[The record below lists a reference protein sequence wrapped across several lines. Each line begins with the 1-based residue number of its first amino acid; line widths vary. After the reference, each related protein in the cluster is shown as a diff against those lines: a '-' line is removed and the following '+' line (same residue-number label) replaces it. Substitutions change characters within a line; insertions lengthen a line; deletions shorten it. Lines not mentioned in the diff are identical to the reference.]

1 MFLNNK
7 TIKMSNYI
15 MFIFL
20 LGLAI
25 NIIEAN
31 SLPKTQKEKLAK
43 RFLKSQNC
51 AKSNSLTKKLTKS
64 DFLRNIKSQLYITG
78 QSGKSALLNLK
89 IKNKPI
95 IYSMGLHKNEF
106 VLMSKNDYKI
116 LSVLKDNKSILKGNS
131 IMANTLKVKGEV
143 KYNNVPQWRLAR
155 HDSFYK
161 NNTSLNWSY
170 EKTTECNDHKI
181 LGGYCQL
188 TNQELVKEYKNLPPH
203 TMVRIEAYFHF
214 LGKWESHT
222 GYLKIDHR
230 NSINKNEK
238 YVWSQRCKN
247 MKSPLLNVKL
257 CGTKNVCKL
266 GVPINSTIYHRGKNL
281 KLIFGSTL
289 DGQSCEQ
296 SYGISEVKIYIR

>member
-1 MFLNNK
+1 
-7 TIKMSNYI
+7 MSNYL

-20 LGLAI
+20 LGLAL

-31 SLPKTQKEKLAK
+31 SLPMTQKDKLAE
-43 RFLKSQNC
+43 RFLKSQNND
-51 AKSNSLTKKLTKS
+51 KSNSLTKKNNYS

-78 QSGKSALLNLK
+78 QPGKSSLVNLK
-89 IKNKPI
+89 IKNRPY
-95 IYSMGLHKNEF
+95 IYSFGLHKNEF
-106 VLMSKNDYKI
+106 VIMSKNDYKL
-116 LSVLKDNKSILKGNS
+116 LSVSRDNKSTIKGSSIIANS
-131 IMANTLKVKGEV
+131 LRVKGDV
-143 KYNNVPQWRLAR
+143 KYNQVPQWKLVR

-161 NNTSLNWSY
+161 NNTSLNWSF

-181 LGGYCQL
+181 LGGYCQI
-188 TNQELVKEYKNLPPH
+188 TNQELVKEYKNLPTH
-203 TMVRIEAYFHF
+203 TMVRIEASFHF

-238 YVWSQRCKN
+238 YIWSQRCKN

-257 CGTKNVCKL
+257 CGSQNVCKL
-266 GVPINSTIYHRGKNL
+266 GVPINSTIYHAGKNL

-289 DGQSCEQ
+289 DGHSCEQ